1 MSKPSSSCKNLGE
14 LFSGNQNVGC
24 ARLRMR
30 QRTDSEDEREIDNV
44 GEEEP
49 KSREEMK

>member
-1 MSKPSSSCKNLGE
+1 MSKPSSSCKTLGQS
-14 LFSGNQNVGC
+14 FSGDQNVVH
-24 ARLRMR
+24 ARLTR
-30 QRTDSEDEREIDNV
+30 QKTDGEDGGEIDNV